1 MYKNTTALLP
11 YEEYTDSGNLSN
23 RFQTRTNGI
32 VFNKSYNF
40 VCHARRKIDKTSY
53 KAPFDLHDITHHITH
68 YEATTGRELL
78 DIDTEAF
85 TNYLTI
91 RSNPMK
97 TKTEN
102 KIRMIT
108 NMYNII
114 ENPYYEVYKW
124 DSSDRFYKPMST
136 CSG

>member
-1 MYKNTTALLP
+1 MKNILIP
-11 YEEYTDSGNLSN
+11 
-23 RFQTRTNGI
+23 GI
-32 VFNKSYNF
+32 FLTGFKLVQVIS
-40 VCHARRKIDKTSY
+40 
-53 KAPFDLHDITHHITH
+53 FDLHDITHHITH